1 MTLKVKVKN
10 FIIFVVLLTYLKP
23 FNVSLIP
30 TLNTLY
36 SAAKII
42 ATVVLLLYI
51 LNENVTLTK
60 ASKWCLAFL
69 GWWTIAILANG
80 NMKNNVQTLLS
91 ILGMLFLFN
100 VMRRKLNG
108 LNVIL
113 KYLSC
118 ISKVYILLQFYTIVV
133 EHPVL
138 AESIVSFDK
147 YFLGSD
153 NYSAFILI
161 PLSGFIMSDAIMNKG
176 KIKTWDYFF
185 FGVAFLCLL
194 IPKSWAGIFAYG
206 AFMMLFFFRKSAFL
220 KKMVNVRSVFIII
233 VLLLILVIGF
243 NFQTHFEKIL
253 NMFGKVGMNSRE
265 IIWPKAIY
273 AIMQKPI
280 LGYGMLTD
288 EQISSYILYGT
299 THTHNIILEFLMDSG
314 IIGSFFAFMWFKS
327 AVTLKK
333 RLLKYDVIAV
343 LLYCIIAYFLC
354 ATLDFYI
361 ALIYFW
367 VLIILFDS
375 IKSTVYERER
385 NKEIKYE

>member
-51 LNENVTLTK
+51 LNENVTFTK

-69 GWWTIAILANG
+69 GWWTITILANG

-100 VMRRKLNG
+100 VMRRKPNMLNI
-108 LNVIL
+108 IL
-113 KYLSC
+113 KNLSC

-133 EHPVL
+133 GHPVL

-161 PLSGFIMSDAIMNKG
+161 PLSGFILSDDLINER
-176 KIKTWDYFF
+176 KIKMWDYFF
-185 FGVAFLCLL
+185 FVIAFLCLL
-194 IPKSWAGIFAYG
+194 IPKSWAGIFSYS
-206 AFMMLFFFRKSAFL
+206 AFMLLLFFRKSALL
-220 KKMVNVRSVFIII
+220 KKIVNVRSVFIII
-233 VLLLILVIGF
+233 ILLLVLIIGF
-243 NFQTHFEKIL
+243 NFQTHFEKVL
-253 NMFGKVGMNSRE
+253 STLGKVGMNSRE
-265 IIWPKAIY
+265 IIWPNAIY

-288 EQISSYILYGT
+288 NQISSYILYGT

-314 IIGSFFAFMWFKS
+314 IVGSFFAFMWFKS
-327 AVTLKK
+327 AVTVKK
-333 RLLKYDVIAV
+333 RLLKNDVVIS
-343 LLYCIIAYFLC
+343 LLYCIVAYLLC

-367 VLIILFDS
+367 VLIFLFDS
-375 IKSTVYERER
+375 IKNAIYEREKQGKR
-385 NKEIKYE
+385 V